1 MTRIL
6 FVCLGNICRSPLAH
20 GILLDR
26 IARQGLEGQLS
37 VDSCGTSAY
46 HQGEPPDPN
55 MIATAQGHGID
66 LSPLRS
72 RKLADADFFEFDLL
86 VAMDRSNESGIHAR
100 LLPGGEAKIVKFMA
114 FVPDDMRHGPDVPDP
129 YWGGRE
135 GFERVYE
142 LIEAG
147 MDPLIDFALSMKAGE
162 AG

>member
-1 MTRIL
+1 MHRPGLQLLGGGTTNRGPASEPEKPPTRPLTAGPQPSATPALPLSPSPMTRIL

-100 LLPGGEAKIVKFMA
+100 LLPGGEAKIV
-114 FVPDDMRHGPDVPDP
+114 
-129 YWGGRE
+129 
-135 GFERVYE
+135 
-142 LIEAG
+142 
-147 MDPLIDFALSMKAGE
+147 
-162 AG
+162 